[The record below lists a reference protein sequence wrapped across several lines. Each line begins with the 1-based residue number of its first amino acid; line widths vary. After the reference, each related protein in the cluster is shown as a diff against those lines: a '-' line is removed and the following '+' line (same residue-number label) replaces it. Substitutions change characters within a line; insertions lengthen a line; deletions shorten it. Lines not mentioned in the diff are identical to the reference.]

1 MQVEAVVGVSCCG
14 YYTGINGGM
23 CGGGVSGCSPSDGNP
38 RVGGGGSQTSGGA
51 AGVTVG
57 YSSLAT
63 TGSQYTGG
71 NGALYGGGGG
81 GGYYGGG
88 GGGVSSYNIGGGG
101 GGSGY
106 IGGCLAGSYTQP
118 GYSGLTI
125 SATVAAAS
133 SDVSY
138 VSGSSSG
145 VSAVGMGGAGSIT
158 STVPGAGG
166 NGRVLILSY
175 AIGKLVHCELLI
187 NFNLLLV
194 MSITKISIK
203 MHYDLWVNF

>member
-1 MQVEAVVGVSCCG
+1 MSAF
-14 YYTGINGGM
+14 NM
-23 CGGGVSGCSPSDGNP
+23 
-38 RVGGGGSQTSGGA
+38 GS
-51 AGVTVG
+51 
-57 YSSLAT
+57 
-63 TGSQYTGG
+63 
-71 NGALYGGGGG
+71 
-81 GGYYGGG
+81 
-88 GGGVSSYNIGGGG
+88 GG

-138 VSGSSSG
+138 VSGSG
-145 VSAVGMGGAGSIT
+145 VAAVGMGGAGSIT

-175 AIGKLVHCELLI
+175 AICEFLRR
-187 NFNLLLV
+187 
-194 MSITKISIK
+194 
-203 MHYDLWVNF
+203 

>member
-1 MQVEAVVGVSCCG
+1 MNS
-14 YYTGINGGM
+14 
-23 CGGGVSGCSPSDGNP
+23 CSPSDGNP
-38 RVGGGGSQTSGGA
+38 RVGGGGNQTSGGA
-51 AGVTVG
+51 ADVSVSP
-57 YSSLAT
+57 YSPFAT
-63 TGSQYTGG
+63 AGSQYTGG

-88 GGGVSSYNIGGGG
+88 GGGVSDNDAGAGG

-138 VSGSSSG
+138 VSGSGSG

-158 STVPGAGG
+158 TTVPGAGG

-175 AIGKLVHCELLI
+175 AIGKY
-187 NFNLLLV
+187 
-194 MSITKISIK
+194 MQQ
-203 MHYDLWVNF
+203 